1 MDRKT
6 QEFFFQN
13 SVDMNA
19 LAKCS
24 ADMIDG
30 VKKAGDPKRLKVEIR
45 KAEEFDDKLSLEEIV
60 EQIDKEY
67 SKESSCMDVVRISK
81 VGNHFVII
89 GVKL

>member
-30 VKKAGDPKRLKVEIR
+30 IKKAGDPKRLKIEIR
-45 KAEEFDDKLSLEEIV
+45 KAEEFDNKLSSEEIV

-67 SKESSCMDVVRISK
+67 SEESSYLDMVRISK
-81 VGNHFVII
+81 VSNYYVII